1 MTIEEVLQLKDV
13 TFTYLYSQK
22 PSLKNINLT
31 LNKGEFLVVLGIPTA
46 GKTTLL
52 MTLNALIPNYVNGTL
67 EGDVIVGGV
76 NTKDSEEI
84 LATRVGLTFEDPDR
98 QIVMLTVEDDLEF
111 GPANLGLEREEIEK
125 RVDEVA
131 ELMGLSLMKTRNPRT
146 LSGGQKQCLVI
157 GGVLAM
163 ETQILA
169 LDEPLCML
177 DPVGKKRVL
186 SSLRT
191 LKEKGISIILTESG
205 IDLDD
210 IIEFADRL
218 VVLYDGEKLLDG
230 PPREVLTNE
239 EVFTKAHMLIPQL
252 SRFAIQSGD
261 KNPDTLPINVEEA
274 TQYVIN
280 KLNKKKLSSDVKRY
294 KVETKKKKK
303 SKEPIIH
310 VSNVR
315 HTYDA
320 YPPVEALKGVSLDIY
335 PQEFVGLIGQNGS
348 GKTTLS
354 YHLVKLLSPANKDA
368 EITVGGV
375 DVVSSNLQQVIE
387 HINYVFQN
395 PDHQF
400 FCESVREEIDYG
412 LVQKNLPP
420 EEIERI
426 RNEVCEKLGIM
437 DILDEYVMDLSREK
451 KMYLALASVLV
462 LDPEVIIVDE
472 PTTGLDYYG
481 SLQVMNILKDLN
493 EKEGKTIIVISHNMS
508 MISQFCERII
518 VMSDGL
524 VILDD
529 STREVFCKPEVLEK
543 AWITPPPICQVA
555 QNLEEYGF
563 PPDILSPEEM
573 YDLMNPELRREE

>member
-1 MTIEEVLQLKDV
+1 MTTEDLLQLKDV
-13 TFTYLYSQK
+13 SFSYLYSDK
-22 PSLKNINLT
+22 LALKNINLT

-52 MTLNALIPNYVNGTL
+52 MSLNALIPNYVPGKL
-67 EGDVIVGGV
+67 EGDVIVEGV
-76 NTKDSEEI
+76 NTKDTEEI
-84 LATRVGLTFEDPDR
+84 LATSVGLTFEDPDR

-111 GPANLGLEREEIEK
+111 GPSNIGLEREEIER
-125 RVDEVA
+125 RVSEVA
-131 ELMGLSLMKTRNPRT
+131 EVMGLSEIKTRNPRT

-163 ETQILA
+163 ETNVLA

-177 DPVGKKRVL
+177 DPLGKRRVL
-186 SSLRT
+186 SALRT
-191 LKEKGISIILTESG
+191 LKEKGFSIVLTESG

-218 VVLYDGEKLLDG
+218 VVLYDGEILIDG
-230 PPREVLTNE
+230 SPREVIANTE
-239 EVFTKAHMLIPQL
+239 IFEKAHMLTPQIARVAL
-252 SRFAIQSGD
+252 KMGE
-261 KNPDTLPINVEEA
+261 KNPDNLPLNIDEA
-274 TQYVIN
+274 IQYVIT
-280 KLNKKKLSSDVKRY
+280 KLDQKKLSSDVKRD
-294 KVETKKKKK
+294 KVDSKKRKK
-303 SKEPIIH
+303 SNEPIIH
-310 VSNVR
+310 VSNVC

-354 YHLVKLLSPANKDA
+354 YHLVKLLSPTNKDV
-368 EITVGGV
+368 EIVVGGV
-375 DVVSSNLQQVIE
+375 DVVSSPLPTVIE
-387 HINYVFQN
+387 KINYVFQN

-400 FCESVREEIDYG
+400 FCEKVRQEIDYG
-412 LVQKNLPP
+412 LEQKNLPA
-420 EEIERI
+420 EEIERK
-426 RNEVCEKLGIM
+426 RNEVCKRLGIE

-462 LDPEVIIVDE
+462 LDPEILIVDE

-481 SLQVMNILKDLN
+481 SIHVMNLLKELN
-493 EKEGKTIIVISHNMS
+493 KEGKTIIVISHNMS
-508 MISQFCERII
+508 MISEYCERII

-524 VILDD
+524 IILDD

-555 QNLEEYGF
+555 QGLEEYGF
-563 PPDILSPEEM
+563 PPDVLTTDEM
-573 YDLMNPELRREE
+573 HDLVSRALGSE

>member
-1 MTIEEVLQLKDV
+1 MTTEDLLQLKDV
-13 TFTYLYSQK
+13 SFSYLYSDK
-22 PSLKNINLT
+22 LALKNINLT

-52 MTLNALIPNYVNGTL
+52 MSLNALIPNYVPGKL
-67 EGDVIVGGV
+67 EGDVIVEGV
-76 NTKDSEEI
+76 NTKDTEEI
-84 LATRVGLTFEDPDR
+84 LATSVGLTFEDPDR

-111 GPANLGLEREEIEK
+111 GPSNIGLEREEIER
-125 RVDEVA
+125 RVSEVA
-131 ELMGLSLMKTRNPRT
+131 EVMGLSEIKTRNPRT

-163 ETQILA
+163 QTKILA

-177 DPVGKKRVL
+177 DPLGKRRVL
-186 SSLRT
+186 SALRT
-191 LKEKGISIILTESG
+191 LKEKGFSIVLTESG

-218 VVLYDGEKLLDG
+218 VVLYDGEILIDG
-230 PPREVLTNE
+230 SPREVIANTE
-239 EVFTKAHMLIPQL
+239 IFEKAHMLTPQIARVAL
-252 SRFAIQSGD
+252 KMGE
-261 KNPDTLPINVEEA
+261 KNPDNLPLNIDEA
-274 TQYVIN
+274 IQYVIT
-280 KLNKKKLSSDVKRY
+280 KLDQKKLSSDVKRD
-294 KVETKKKKK
+294 KVDSKKRKK
-303 SKEPIIH
+303 SNEPIIH
-310 VSNVR
+310 VSNVC

-354 YHLVKLLSPANKDA
+354 YHLVKLLSPTNKDV
-368 EITVGGV
+368 EIVVGGV
-375 DVVSSNLQQVIE
+375 DVVSSPLPTVIE
-387 HINYVFQN
+387 KINYVFQN

-400 FCESVREEIDYG
+400 FCEKVRQEIDYG
-412 LVQKNLPP
+412 LEQKNLPA
-420 EEIERI
+420 EEIERK
-426 RNEVCEKLGIM
+426 RNEVCKRLGIE

-462 LDPEVIIVDE
+462 LDPEILIVDE

-481 SLQVMNILKDLN
+481 SIHVMNLLKELN
-493 EKEGKTIIVISHNMS
+493 KEGKTIVVISHNMS
-508 MISQFCERII
+508 MISEYCERII

-524 VILDD
+524 IILDD

-555 QNLEEYGF
+555 QGLEEYGF
-563 PPDILSPEEM
+563 PPDVLTTDEM
-573 YDLMNPELRREE
+573 HDLVSRALGSE